1 VASQRA
7 EPKTSYRVYELIA
20 GAPGPIF
27 FVFSSVE
34 SYAHFDDMRAAH
46 DKTAQGFTAEERAT
60 LQKFSAEGL
69 LSEETHRFRL
79 DPAMSYVS
87 QETRAQ
93 DPAFWMPKKQVAR
106 ATTQP

>member
-1 VASQRA
+1 MIRRPPRSTLFPYTTLFR
-7 EPKTSYRVYELIA
+7 S
-20 GAPGPIF
+20 PGPIF

-93 DPAFWMPKKQVAR
+93 DPAFRMPKKHVAR